1 MMIERNLLDFSWR
14 MDSSKTN
21 LTKNNNSDA
30 SVFHSFFILIQTKGK
45 FESVFFF
52 CHSSVFH
59 SYFIALL
66 YIEQLFATKSAKSHC
81 QYFWLDY
88 LF

>member
-45 FESVFFF
+45 FESVFEIYFQ
-52 CHSSVFH
+52 SV
-59 SYFIALL
+59 
-66 YIEQLFATKSAKSHC
+66 K
-81 QYFWLDY
+81 
-88 LF
+88 